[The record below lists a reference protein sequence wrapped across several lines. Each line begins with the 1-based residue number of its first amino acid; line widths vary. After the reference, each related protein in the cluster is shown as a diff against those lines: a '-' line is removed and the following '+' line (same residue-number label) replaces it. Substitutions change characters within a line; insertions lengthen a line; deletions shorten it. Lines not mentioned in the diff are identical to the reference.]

1 MDMVCMPV
9 VYERSFWSQ
18 LFFYMLIAMVT
29 QCLTKKRKVNVS
41 TEIISLGTSWYCCDI
56 QKWWRLILIYFS
68 DQTFS
73 FQLNTILLFCFV
85 FSKSSAG
92 LQVRTPGICSWS
104 HGSFMHLALY
114 CIQFNTF
121 WYTLLLLNLIIFK
134 SLNLESSLRL
144 DQVSYAFILQERSPQ
159 IGTWRR
165 YLKIIEWMNES

>member
-1 MDMVCMPV
+1 
-9 VYERSFWSQ
+9 
-18 LFFYMLIAMVT
+18 MVT
-29 QCLTKKRKVNVS
+29 QCLTKKRKINVS
-41 TEIISLGTSWYCCDI
+41 TEIISLGTSWYGCDI
-56 QKWWRLILIYFS
+56 QKWWRLIRIYFS

-73 FQLNTILLFCFV
+73 FQLNTILLFC

-121 WYTLLLLNLIIFK
+121 WYTLLLLNLKILLNEIFI
-134 SLNLESSLRL
+134 LPPNNLESSLRL

-165 YLKIIEWMNES
+165 HLIKIIEWMNES

>member
-1 MDMVCMPV
+1 MPV

-85 FSKSSAG
+85 FSKSNAG

-159 IGTWRR
+159 IETWRR